1 MCLLEHW
8 SSFVLQGFMGSIE
21 EGLNRIVEAITPRG
35 LGGHGPRKVKVSNN
49 NIIIININFNNNS
62 KFWWL
67 KVGIWCRNPVW
78 MEIYE
83 MTHNYSELRMRMWGS
98 SHFHEILHVDTI
110 LKVMLRDKS
119 AIFSD
124 RLRNI
129 NEFLFKKT
137 KHFSLFLDL

>member
-67 KVGIWCRNPVW
+67 KVGI
-78 MEIYE
+78 
-83 MTHNYSELRMRMWGS
+83 
-98 SHFHEILHVDTI
+98 
-110 LKVMLRDKS
+110 
-119 AIFSD
+119 
-124 RLRNI
+124 
-129 NEFLFKKT
+129 
-137 KHFSLFLDL
+137 